1 MKRVDVF
8 YTKSDH
14 LVRIMTGLHML
25 EEQKI
30 LKCQYIEDRD
40 HRILPTSA
48 NMLEMQIDG
57 MRIAFDLRDASA
69 LQQEKNYQYLDSVDA
84 YFERSHTDWR
94 SHPKLQN
101 SAHKIHPFGFN
112 YYTTYP
118 GNPAFY
124 AAGFRRG
131 MKGIVQ
137 DLINNS
143 ACTRAASFEGMASC
157 CSDRSPTIL
166 FMARLWD
173 PKDVKIRSDM
183 TEQEK
188 AYRKH
193 MMEEREKINSDRI
206 EICRKLRKTYGA
218 SFCGGIQRTSCAKK
232 KCPDLILPTYLT
244 LKMNYLRVMKKSDIC
259 IGSAGLEKSIGWKT
273 GEYVAAARA
282 IVCEEPAYILP
293 GDFREGVHYISYND
307 PASCL
312 EAVEQLYHS
321 PERIYEMQCA
331 NEQYYREYLRP
342 DRQIMNAL
350 EICGV
355 F

>member
-1 MKRVDVF
+1 MKRAEVY

-40 HRILPTSA
+40 HRVLPSSA
-48 NMLEMQIDG
+48 NMLEIQIEG

-69 LQQEKNYQYLDSVDA
+69 LHQEKNYTYLDSVDA

-94 SHPKLQN
+94 LHPHLQN
-101 SAHKIHPFGFN
+101 RAHKIYPFGFN

-124 AAGFRRG
+124 AAGHRRG
-131 MKGIVQ
+131 VKGILQ

-143 ACTRAASFEGMASC
+143 TCTRVSSFEGAASYC
-157 CSDRSPTIL
+157 GDRAPKIL

-173 PKDVKIRSDM
+173 PKDVKVRSDM
-183 TEQEK
+183 TVQEK
-188 AYRKH
+188 EYRKH

-206 EICRKLRKTYGA
+206 EICRKLKKIYGP
-218 SFCGGIQRTSCAKK
+218 SFCGEIQKTPFAGKM
-232 KCPDLILPTYLT
+232 CPDLVLPIHLT
-244 LKMNYLRVMKKSDIC
+244 LKMNYLRIMKKSDIC

-282 IVCEEPAYILP
+282 IVCEEPSYILP
-293 GDFREGVHYISYND
+293 GDFKEGVHYISYHD
-307 PASCL
+307 VASCL
-312 EAVEQLYHS
+312 DAVEQLYYS
-321 PERIYEMQCA
+321 PERIYQMQCA
-331 NEQYYREYLRP
+331 NEQYYNEYLRP

-350 EICGV
+350 KKCGV